1 MKICT
6 EADYLQAHLTGI
18 AGESRRWND
27 AFMNLSLRITS
38 ILRNGLR
45 QQRLLEKA
53 PLEILPNGMNPH
65 ASGVLKF

>member
-18 AGESRRWND
+18 AAGFRRWN
-27 AFMNLSLRITS
+27 AVFMNLNLRITS

-45 QQRLLEKA
+45 QQRLLKKA
-53 PLEILPNGMNPH
+53 PVEILPTTE
-65 ASGVLKF
+65 